1 MKTTS
6 DLRDK
11 VQKYVRSA
19 DNQLLQLMESI
30 AKDYIAKKEAE
41 TSIIDAQK
49 RELNNRLSCYKKGKT
64 KLYTWEEVEEKLKQ
78 AE

>member
-19 DNQLLQLMESI
+19 DKQLLQLMESI

-41 TSIIDAQK
+41 TSITNAQK
-49 RELNNRLSCYKKGKT
+49 RELNNRLSRYKKGET
-64 KLYTWEEVEEKLKQ
+64 KLFTWEEVEEKLKQ

>member
-19 DNQLLQLMESI
+19 DKQLLQLMESI
-30 AKDYIAKKEAE
+30 AEDYIAKKEAE
-41 TSIIDAQK
+41 TSITDAQK
-49 RELNNRLSCYKKGKT
+49 RELNNRLSRYKKGKT
-64 KLYTWEEVEEKLKQ
+64 TLFTWEEVEEKLKQ
-78 AE
+78 TE